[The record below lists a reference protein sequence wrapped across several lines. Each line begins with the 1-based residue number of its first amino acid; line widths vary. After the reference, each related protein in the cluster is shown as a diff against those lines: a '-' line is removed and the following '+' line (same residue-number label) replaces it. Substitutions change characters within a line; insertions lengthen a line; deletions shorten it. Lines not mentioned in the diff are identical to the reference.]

1 MKRLNTEK
9 KREREKDNTV
19 LRLTLLKT
27 NQFNCDRRPLIDKE
41 RQTKHQINK
50 KNKIE
55 DLNIDKKTRMEDIN
69 TDNLL
74 GKI

>member
-1 MKRLNTEK
+1 M
-9 KREREKDNTV
+9 
-19 LRLTLLKT
+19 LKT

-55 DLNIDKKTRMEDIN
+55 DLNIDKNTRMEDIN